1 MIRFVIYFDVLFNL
15 GNSMSQIVVEM
26 DPMIFLLQHLCF
38 LLNLKKCVI
47 DPVQEIEFLG
57 LIMNSQTITMSLP
70 EERIGKIK
78 DQYLSLYKASEISLL
93 NLTKLIGTL
102 FSTIQ
107 AVLPARLQFYFLQ
120 K

>member
-1 MIRFVIYFDVLFNL
+1 
-15 GNSMSQIVVEM
+15 MSEIVVAR
-26 DPMIFLLQHLCF
+26 DSVIFLLQDLCF
-38 LLNLKKCVI
+38 VINLKKCVI

-57 LIMNSQTITMSLP
+57 LIMNSQTITLSLP
-70 EERIGKIK
+70 EERIGEIK

-93 NLTKLIGTL
+93 DLIKLIGTL

-120 K
+120 NL

>member
-1 MIRFVIYFDVLFNL
+1 M
-15 GNSMSQIVVEM
+15 
-26 DPMIFLLQHLCF
+26 LCD
-38 LLNLKKCVI
+38 KSEEVCD

-57 LIMNSQTITMSLP
+57 LIMNSQTMTMSLP

-93 NLTKLIGTL
+93 DLIKLIGTL

-107 AVLPARLQFYFLQ
+107 EVLPARLQFYFLQ